1 MKKGLIAGAAATAAL
16 AAMPMAGVFAANV
29 TDTVELTVNT
39 ACTMTAGGST
49 GTSVDLGDT
58 APGAA
63 LTEQNGTVMTVTC
76 NNADGWT
83 LSAAVESLS
92 FSGASRPIPFGAY
105 GTSSS
110 VWSAKVALGTAGAA
124 TIATGWDNYG
134 ASAGGVIVTGAA
146 GSGVSGLTITPSYK
160 AYVDA
165 AQPAGTY
172 SGTIAYT
179 FSQL

>member
-29 TDTVELTVNT
+29 TDTVQLTVDT
-39 ACTMTAGGST
+39 ACTMTST
-49 GTSVDLGDT
+49 GNGITVDLGNT
-58 APGAA
+58 APGNA
-63 LTEQNGTVMTVTC
+63 LTAQNGTVMTVTC
-76 NNADGWT
+76 NNAKGWT
-83 LSAAVESLS
+83 LTAAAESLS
-92 FSGASRPIPFGAY
+92 FTDATRPIPFGAY
-105 GTSSS
+105 AETSS

-124 TIATGWDNYG
+124 TIATGWDNFAG
-134 ASAGGVIVTGAA
+134 ANGTIVSGAA
-146 GSGVSGLTITPSYK
+146 GSAVSGLTITPSYK

-179 FSQL
+179 FAQNQ